1 MDLDGDFAGS
11 SPAAPANSV
20 LLRSEHVQAERLGD
34 GGHATVV
41 RDEPVQVIAD
51 LECSRKVKRIKR
63 PQRRRLEKCRS
74 FADRLGGFDD
84 RNLSND
90 VLRQRRQ
97 LGCCTSH
104 GTHNLDFNDRARDL
118 FSILHQQTAQRDTLG
133 LLDDKLDERRRVD
146 VDQIRSSRDS
156 SSTSLSGRSSLTLAG
171 GGRSARLPAP
181 RRTRIPRA
189 SSRARRSAATI
200 G

>member
-156 SSTSLSGRSSLTLAG
+156 SSTSVSGRSSLTLAG

-181 RRTRIPRA
+181 RRTGIPRA